1 MEGAGAARKRSRPE
15 TANGAVA
22 GGKRSKGEA
31 SLSHQSRVP
40 FASIFW
46 FYQMSIALA
55 PREKCFGD
63 WICVCPAR
71 GCSGWSFDYACYMR
85 NEMRIRVRDRGLVW
99 GLAG

>member
-1 MEGAGAARKRSRPE
+1 MEGTAAARKRSWPE

-31 SLSHQSRVP
+31 SLYHQSHVP

-55 PREKCFGD
+55 PCEKCFGN

-71 GCSGWSFDYACYMR
+71 VEREG
-85 NEMRIRVRDRGLVW
+85 VLV
-99 GLAG
+99 GRLIMLVICVPCA